1 VRRTKKLLAVLSVIG
16 VLGVLAPTAHAAPG
30 PGDKQ
35 CRGATGNNNP
45 HCPPPPSPGG

>member
-1 VRRTKKLLAVLSVIG
+1 MRRKLALTMLAMTFAAASAA
-16 VLGVLAPTAHAAPG
+16 APAFADPPG

-45 HCPPPPSPGG
+45 HCPPPPNP